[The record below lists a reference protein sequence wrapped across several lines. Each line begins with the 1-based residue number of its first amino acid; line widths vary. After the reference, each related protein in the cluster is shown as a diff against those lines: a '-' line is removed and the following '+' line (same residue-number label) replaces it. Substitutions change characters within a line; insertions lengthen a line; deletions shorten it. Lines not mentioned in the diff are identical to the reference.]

1 MEPTDRQGRLFEGED
16 AETDRKTGLK
26 VRINFDGASKGNPGP
41 ASIGAVIAERPGE
54 ILVEIS
60 ESIGKATNN
69 FAEYSALVRALEE
82 AVRLGATEVD
92 CVSDSELVVRQMTGV
107 YRVKNASLKP
117 LWQKARDLSGQF
129 ARFSIRH
136 VPREQNRRA
145 DKLASQALKK
155 GKTGPE

>member
-1 MEPTDRQGRLFEGED
+1 MEPTNTQGRLFDGED
-16 AETDRKTGLK
+16 AATDRKTGLK

-60 ESIGKATNN
+60 EAIGKATSN

-82 AVRLGATEVD
+82 AVRLGATEVE

-107 YRVKNASLKP
+107 YRVRNESLKP
-117 LWQKARDLSGQF
+117 LWQKARDLSGKF
-129 ARFSIRH
+129 GRFSIRH
-136 VPREQNRRA
+136 VPRAENRRA
-145 DKLASQALKK
+145 DKLASHALKK
-155 GKTGPE
+155 KKGRT